1 MDLFCG
7 SGTMHVACAASGRH
21 CISIDKN
28 TVAVD
33 TTKARFNRLLDRT
46 KRGEFQDVAVDF
58 DKL

>member
-28 TVAVD
+28 TMAVE
-33 TTKARFNRLLDRT
+33 TTQARFASLLDRA
-46 KRGEFQDVAVDF
+46 KRDEFAEVEVDF